1 MGSDCGGGEF
11 GVGAVASGTVV
22 ALGTR
27 GVIGVMVSDE
37 SPPPPP
43 RVLYFLQFFVR
54 VGTAPTDLEIL
65 EERSTFGFNN
75 TGDMGKTIETFEF
88 SGYPIKKQVTVLG
101 SSFLRKGL

>member
-37 SPPPPP
+37 SLPPASC
-43 RVLYFLQFFVR
+43 
-54 VGTAPTDLEIL
+54 T
-65 EERSTFGFNN
+65 SCN
-75 TGDMGKTIETFEF
+75 
-88 SGYPIKKQVTVLG
+88 
-101 SSFLRKGL
+101 SS

>member
-37 SPPPPP
+37 SLPPP

-65 EERSTFGFNN
+65 EERSTLGFNN
-75 TGDMGKTIETFEF
+75 TGDMGRTIET
-88 SGYPIKKQVTVLG
+88 ITLRVLRIPDKETG
-101 SSFLRKGL
+101 NCLRVKFP